1 MTTKEQLQQVID
13 GAFDHIAG
21 FTDSLIDGGIPVNS
35 IMALLVEIYGRTAQ
49 KDQDRQQQHLDAL
62 ALSANAMAEAN
73 RARFTPRKPGAKR
86 KGKSPKRELPINPAH
101 IAGSQSP
108 FGRALASMPD
118 TPDEDWLAENWEPVK
133 LALQL
138 TEIMYQQ
145 AEAEQDG

>member
-1 MTTKEQLQQVID
+1 
-13 GAFDHIAG
+13 
-21 FTDSLIDGGIPVNS
+21 
-35 IMALLVEIYGRTAQ
+35 MALLVEIYGRTAQ
-49 KDQDRQQQHLDAL
+49 KDPDRQQQHLDAL

-73 RARFTPRKPGAKR
+73 RARFTPQEPGAKR
-86 KGKSPKRELPINPAH
+86 KGKGKAPKRELPINPAH

-145 AEAEQDG
+145 AEARPSRTGELTEFALLFDCL